1 MKKLSALGANPPLL
15 GGEGGV
21 TVGSSRRG
29 LDSIAA
35 EPGVGLS
42 TRIAARWLRLS
53 ALCFLLAHSIFAES
67 NKLNLFIWSE
77 YIDPQI
83 VKQFEKEFGCKVTL
97 DVYEDAESMLAKIQ
111 GGGVSLYDVVVPPD
125 HIVPAMVKLKLL
137 APLRHENIPN
147 LKNLD
152 EKFAGPPYDRANQF
166 TVPYQWGT
174 VGVYLRKAKNQTVE
188 PTWGLFFDK
197 QRQPGS
203 FVLIDSVRD
212 LLGAALK
219 YKGHSLNSTDPAQL
233 KEARDLILD
242 AKRRCVGFDGSVGAK
257 NKVLAKTARA
267 AIVYSGEAVR
277 GTADDADT
285 IYFIPRE
292 GSQIWLDNL
301 AVPAKAPHR
310 DLAEKFINFILDAK
324 VGAQL
329 SNFTQFAT
337 PNHAARPFIKPEALN
352 NPAIYPP
359 PEAMAKLEFLE
370 GLGANA
376 RLYDEIW
383 TQIKA
388 K

>member
-1 MKKLSALGANPPLL
+1 G
-15 GGEGGV
+15 
-21 TVGSSRRG
+21 
-29 LDSIAA
+29 
-35 EPGVGLS
+35 
-42 TRIAARWLRLS
+42 
-53 ALCFLLAHSIFAES
+53 
-67 NKLNLFIWSE
+67 
-77 YIDPQI
+77 
-83 VKQFEKEFGCKVTL
+83 
-97 DVYEDAESMLAKIQ
+97 
-111 GGGVSLYDVVVPPD
+111 
-125 HIVPAMVKLKLL
+125 
-137 APLRHENIPN
+137 
-147 LKNLD
+147 
-152 EKFAGPPYDRANQF
+152 KFAGPPYDRTNQF
-166 TVPYQWGT
+166 TVAYQWGT
-174 VGVYLRKAKNQTVE
+174 VGVYLRRAKDRPVE
-188 PTWGLFFDK
+188 PTWGVFFDK
-197 QRQPGS
+197 TQQPGS

-310 DLAEKFINFILDAK
+310 DLAEKFVNFILDARI
-324 VGAQL
+324 GAQV

-337 PNHAARPFIKPEALN
+337 PNRAARQFIKPEGLN

-359 PEAMAKLEFLE
+359 PEVMVKLEFLE
-370 GLGANA
+370 DLGANT

-388 K
+388 R